1 VAGTLNAER
10 AREIEIQARKDE
22 ELDASIWLLRK
33 FCGFDPSLREEAVR
47 EEAEESLR
55 SAVAAARAEEHA
67 GIRNRVAL
75 VANDQRLAATIHATL
90 KEAFRQSL
98 LRCDFDSIRNHI
110 GRDTNGMLIVVV
122 NSALEA
128 ELLYRLSQEIFIQEL
143 ELTIIVITGK
153 GFSPCHG
160 LDPIKSR
167 LAACL
172 AWPAQ
177 GADLVHLVRRQSYK
191 SINTFLG
198 TQLKTLEE
206 VICRRLL
213 SLTPSLAQ
221 EIGERVA
228 LAAAHD
234 VTVLLTGET
243 GTGKT
248 YLARL
253 MHDCS
258 PRKDRPFVNVPCGAL
273 PANLVESA
281 FFGHIR
287 GAFTGADRAKVGK
300 FAAAGN
306 GTLLL
311 DEIDT
316 LGLEQQAGLL
326 RVIETGEYEPVG
338 SNETQICTARII
350 VASNWD
356 LEEATEKGRFRRDLF
371 YRLNVMS
378 FHLPPLRERTQDI
391 EPLVRGMAARFN
403 TKFRKDLFDVS
414 KDALAALLAFPWPG
428 NIRQLENA
436 VQQAVLV
443 SRGSLLLREHLP
455 QQIREFVPPIVN
467 ASGHHKASDESLS
480 NGIEAVERNIIRRA
494 LQNNG
499 YSRASAAQVLGIS
512 RVTLYK
518 KMKKYGLLPDPVTG
532 ARRPATGG

>member
-1 VAGTLNAER
+1 MIG
-10 AREIEIQARKDE
+10 
-22 ELDASIWLLRK
+22 S
-33 FCGFDPSLREEAVR
+33 
-47 EEAEESLR
+47 
-55 SAVAAARAEEHA
+55 
-67 GIRNRVAL
+67 RVAL
-75 VANDQRLAATIHATL
+75 VADDQRLANSIQTVL
-90 KEAFRQSL
+90 KRAVGQPAFH
-98 LRCDFDSIRNHI
+98 CKFDAIRNHI
-110 GRDTNGMLIVVV
+110 GRDTDGVLIL
-122 NSALEA
+122 ALTDTAEA
-128 ELLYRLSQEIFIQEL
+128 EPLLRLFQEVALQKL
-143 ELTIIVITGK
+143 ELTPIVLTTD
-153 GFSPCHG
+153 G
-160 LDPIKSR
+160 LADCRELDLLEPHF
-167 LAACL
+167 AARL
-172 AWPAQ
+172 AWPTDGQAL
-177 GADLVHLVRRQSYK
+177 AALVRDRAAAAT
-191 SINTFLG
+191 TFLG
-198 TQLKTLEE
+198 TRDETLEE
-206 VICRRLL
+206 VIRRRLL
-213 SLTPSLAQ
+213 SLTPSLCQ
-221 EIGERVA
+221 EQMVERIA

-258 PRKDRPFVNVPCGAL
+258 QRKHHPFLAVPCGAQ

-281 FFGHIR
+281 FFGHVK
-287 GAFTGADRAKVGK
+287 GAFTGADRAKIGK

-338 SNETQICTARII
+338 SNETQVCTARII

-356 LEEATEKGRFRRDLF
+356 LEEEADKGRFRQDLY

-391 EPLVRGMAARFN
+391 EPLVRGMASRFN

-414 KDALAALLAFPWPG
+414 KDALAALRAFNWPG

-443 SRGSLLLREHLP
+443 SSGPVLLPEHLP
-455 QQIREFVPPIVN
+455 PPIREYAPAMLVN
-467 ASGHHKASDESLS
+467 GNGHHKAADESLS
-480 NGIEAVERNIIRRA
+480 NSIDAVERNFILKA
-494 LQNNG
+494 LEKHGN
-499 YSRASAAQVLGIS
+499 SRARAAEALGIS

-518 KMKKYGLLPDPVTG
+518 KMKKYNLLIDE
-532 ARRPATGG
+532 PAWVN